1 MRRLARV
8 EAGLRL
14 AICAVAVGVLTT
26 GVSAAETAKPAV
38 ADKAAPAKAAHD
50 VVTFRNGRVVEGEVL
65 SEDGATVRMRVVV
78 AGIST
83 ETTYNKADI
92 LSITR
97 AERPAADAAKDATV
111 KTTTP
116 APGNTASG
124 ASATPAPSGA
134 TPAATPGVTPA
145 PAADGAKVVL
155 LTLKGQFGLE
165 VSQSPIKRALE
176 DAATLDADAV
186 VVKIDSTQ
194 DERVGFNGLFRAEKI
209 LPVFEEAIAKG
220 QRVVFWVKSA
230 QVGAAFL
237 PFVSRE
243 IYFLSDGRM
252 GGIGTLQDFNIG
264 DKRVNEKQISLRL
277 GHAEGVAIAGG
288 YAPELVRAMA
298 RADYWL
304 SVKFE
309 GGEPL
314 YKCDLSPPTD
324 EEKADGWT
332 VLSDN
337 GEGNNKDSES
347 DEVRGTSNDV
357 LNLNAEWAQRLRVS
371 KGTADDLD
379 ALVFQMGLGTQ
390 YTKAEGRGQKILDE
404 WATRVKDARDNFR
417 RTRERVEKMQ
427 AKPDEDQETFIGRR
441 INGLRE
447 MRSILATYEEVFDPE
462 GEQRAELDL
471 QIDQLRQQLA
481 EVSKAKR
488 QQQQQ
493 R

>member
-1 MRRLARV
+1 MRRLGRL
-8 EAGLRL
+8 EAGMRL
-14 AICAVAVGVLTT
+14 ALGAVAVGVLAP
-26 GVSAAETAKPAV
+26 GASGAETAKPA
-38 ADKAAPAKAAHD
+38 AAEKAAAAKQHD

-83 ETTYNKADI
+83 ETTYNKAEI

-97 AERPAADAAKDATV
+97 AERPAAPAAKDAAA
-111 KTTTP
+111 KAATP
-116 APGNTASG
+116 APGSAAPA
-124 ASATPAPSGA
+124 ASATPAPGGA
-134 TPAATPGVTPA
+134 TPEATPT

-186 VVKIDSTQ
+186 VVKVDSTQ

-243 IYFLSDGRM
+243 IYFMSDGRM

-314 YKCDLSPPTD
+314 YKCDLAPPTD
-324 EEKADGWT
+324 EEKANGWT

-347 DEVRGTSNDV
+347 DEVRGTANDV

-404 WATRVKDARDNFR
+404 WATRVKEARDNFR

-427 AKPDEDQETFIGRR
+427 AKPDEDPETFIGRR

-462 GEQRAELDL
+462 GEQRAEIDL

-481 EVSKAKR
+481 EVAKAKK
-488 QQQQQ
+488 QQQ

>member
-1 MRRLARV
+1 MRRLARL

-26 GVSAAETAKPAV
+26 GASAAETAKPAAAEKV
-38 ADKAAPAKAAHD
+38 APTKAHD

-97 AERPAADAAKDATV
+97 AERPSAPAADAAKDASA
-111 KTTTP
+111 KTATP
-116 APGNTASG
+116 APGNTAPG

-134 TPAATPGVTPA
+134 TPEVTPA

-186 VVKIDSTQ
+186 IVKIDSTQ

-243 IYFLSDGRM
+243 IYFMTDGRM

-347 DEVRGTSNDV
+347 DEVRGTANDV

-404 WATRVKDARDNFR
+404 WATRVKDARDTFR

-462 GEQRAELDL
+462 GEQRAEIDL